1 MCQEQELHERVGPV
15 QPTGALQ
22 GAQGEGGDRERR
34 RYSQVRLALIYLIT
48 KTTLFAEIIMTVIS
62 VI

>member
-1 MCQEQELHERVGPV
+1 VFQEQELHERVGPV

-34 RYSQVRLALIYLIT
+34 RHSQVRLGLI
-48 KTTLFAEIIMTVIS
+48 
-62 VI
+62 